1 MNLQQKMLAEMK
13 AEMDARTAAIVAAAD
28 LCHEADTMA
37 EALSEA
43 GLDVVALGSSFPGF
57 LPQRSVNI
65 WVVKTGADL
74 KSCDVLEA
82 VFVADLVVRGTTH
95 EPDPNDLDVVWLAFA
110 ELEVELRVALRG
122 DEAAALVRAFSP
134 RATDPSLIGRSDLAA
149 WRSA

>member
-37 EALSEA
+37 EAPSEA

-65 WVVKTGADL
+65 WVVTTGADL
-74 KSCDVLEA
+74 KSCDV
-82 VFVADLVVRGTTH
+82 
-95 EPDPNDLDVVWLAFA
+95 
-110 ELEVELRVALRG
+110 LEVELRVALRG

-149 WRSA
+149 GRSA